1 MGEFNPRLDPSA
13 EHFRTA
19 IIATLG
25 PASWEEPVL
34 ERLIEAGANIF
45 RLNFSHGDENGHEQT
60 LGRIRAVAS
69 RLEVPIGVLGDLPGP
84 KIRLTEVPGDGILL
98 EPGQRVEFHRGLA
111 SARQAEDG
119 AVHLG
124 CTLGGIIDDVQA
136 GHRVLI
142 DDGLVRLVAMD
153 RGDDMLVCEV
163 EIPGRISSHKGVN
176 LPDTDLDIEMP
187 TDRDRRFAAWAIE
200 HDLDWVAMSFVRSA
214 TDVQALD
221 AHMRSVAGTEDRPM
235 PIIAKME
242 VPRAIEH
249 AASIVQEV
257 DAVMVARGDLGVE
270 MDLALVPSIQKH
282 LLAVTR
288 DARIP
293 CIVATQM
300 LQSMIESPVP
310 TRAEAS
316 DVANAIFDGADAVM
330 LSGETA
336 VGAWPVEAVSTMHR
350 ISCTSESTMRSL
362 SISTGGDLEPVT
374 DGAPGPLESLVDAT
388 WTAALSADARCIVVS
403 SSGGLYARHLSR
415 NEFQLPVLAL
425 SHDPRVVRR
434 MLLLR
439 GVTPVLVDTLP
450 DRALLVERAESEVLA
465 RGWAEQG
472 EMIII
477 VARDDLVDSG
487 ARMIVHRM
495 CGEAAD

>member
-1 MGEFNPRLDPSA
+1 MGDFNPRTDPEA

-25 PASWEEPVL
+25 PASWDEPVL
-34 ERLIEAGANIF
+34 EQLIKAGANIF
-45 RLNFSHGDENGHEQT
+45 RLNFSHGDEAGHERT
-60 LGRIRAVAS
+60 LARIRTVAS
-69 RLEVPIGVLGDLPGP
+69 RLGVPIGVLGDLPGP
-84 KIRLTEVPGDGILL
+84 KIRLTEVPGGGFLL
-98 EPGQRVEFHRGLA
+98 EPGQRIEFHRGLA
-111 SARQAEDG
+111 SALHGEDG
-119 AVHLG
+119 TACLG
-124 CTLGGIIDDVQA
+124 CTLESIIDDVQV
-136 GHRVLI
+136 GHHVLI
-142 DDGLVRLVAMD
+142 DDGLVRLVAIE

-163 EIPGRISSHKGVN
+163 EVAGRISSHKGVN

-214 TDVQALD
+214 EDVQSLE
-221 AHMRSVAGTEDRPM
+221 AHMRSVAGTQNRPI

-257 DAVMVARGDLGVE
+257 DAMMVARGDLGVE

-336 VGAWPVEAVSTMHR
+336 VGTWPVEAVSTMHR
-350 ISCTSESTMRSL
+350 ISCISESTMRSL
-362 SISTGGDLEPVT
+362 SISTGGDLEPIADV
-374 DGAPGPLESLVDAT
+374 APGPLESLVDAT
-388 WTAALSADARCIVVS
+388 WTAALSANARCIVVPS
-403 SSGGLYARHLSR
+403 SSGLHARHLSR

-425 SHDPRVVRR
+425 ADDPRAVRR

-439 GVTPVLVDTLP
+439 GVTPVQVDALP
-450 DRALLVERAESEVLA
+450 DPAHLVERAESEVLA
-465 RGWAEQG
+465 LGWAEAG

-495 CGEAAD
+495 CGEAGD